1 MSLLRSEGL
10 MRYEVSNFSLP
21 GSECLHNLGYW
32 SARQYLGLGPGAHSR
47 LSLGG
52 RRKALVNI
60 PAPDRW
66 MSEVERGGHGVRLE
80 RDLQLKDGLKEL
92 LATGL
97 RTRAGVTAA
106 DWDRLSQGEL
116 SLESLYLITSTQ
128 NLGLQVYEGG
138 VRLEDEKISVVDNI
152 LPYIFN
158 CLDEI

>member
-1 MSLLRSEGL
+1 

-21 GSECLHNLGYW
+21 GSECLHNQGYW

-52 RRKALVNI
+52 GRKALVNI

-66 MSEVERGGHGVRLE
+66 MSEVERGGHGVRQE
-80 RDLQLKDGLKEL
+80 RDLQLREGLKEL

-97 RTRAGVTAA
+97 RTRDGVSTA
-106 DWDRLSQGEL
+106 DWDRLCQGEL
-116 SLESLYLITSTQ
+116 SLESLYQITQ
-128 NLGLQVYEGG
+128 NLGLQVYDGG
-138 VRLEDEKISVVDNI
+138 VRLEEEKISIVDNI
-152 LPYIFN
+152 LPYVFN